1 MAPVRDSEDFGK
13 GAVSLTHQKEAQ
25 QMMTA
30 EYNRRLATFIKSGK
44 LTPAQRAELVNAVG
58 RAFDHDVD
66 ALAEINKAIGFT
78 AAQKVWDIEEDTRSL
93 PERTA
98 ALAAAGSED
107 EKLRMIMSS
116 AEATERKAEQA
127 GDCAWEA
134 TLRRLQP
141 SAPGIGVAV
150 VCAV

>member
-1 MAPVRDSEDFGK
+1 
-13 GAVSLTHQKEAQ
+13 VSLTHQKEAQ

-44 LTPAQRAELVNAVG
+44 LTPAQRAELVDAIG
-58 RAFDHDVD
+58 RAFDHDIESV
-66 ALAEINKAIGFT
+66 AEINKAIGFT

-116 AEATERKAEQA
+116 VETTERKAERA
-127 GDCAWEA
+127 GNRAWKA
-134 TLRRLQP
+134 TLRGLQP

-150 VCAV
+150 VCTV